1 MTSEL
6 ARRAGAYCRQWDMLP
21 AEGTVLCAV
30 SGGRDS
36 MALLHIL
43 LRLTAGTGV
52 TLAAAHFNHRL
63 RPAADR
69 DEQFVRDW
77 CAGHGVP
84 FVAGSG
90 DVRAHAAGRGV
101 EDAARQLRY
110 AFLEETA

>member
-43 LRLTAGTGV
+43 L
-52 TLAAAHFNHRL
+52 
-63 RPAADR
+63 DR
-69 DEQFVRDW
+69 KSV
-77 CAGHGVP
+77 V
-84 FVAGSG
+84 
-90 DVRAHAAGRGV
+90 
-101 EDAARQLRY
+101 
-110 AFLEETA
+110 